1 MMLDNSIK
9 ESGIRIEPMA
19 KMQIQKAIFKKPQN
33 QSEDEKKRPE
43 IALLKWIGNPAQKNW
58 QPWASCGMNIGEAGF
73 TLLFYCQDAL
83 KIQDPSFGDLQEA
96 VLILKETGLLKKRIT
111 HDGNKILLWTS
122 ENIENRLMGYEF
134 VSWLKQPANQ
144 EQQPWAK
151 QDDNKGTAGVTA
163 HQVGIEFLKIKDPSR
178 SILKTIAY
186 RLQSLGFFR
195 RLTKFDGKPYSL
207 WRTKAGEFNI
217 DSIKLMEWLQESSH
231 ASWAQKGQTNRE
243 AGITSDLVGRHFLGI
258 FYLTAGER
266 RRVSYQLRRYGFV
279 CQKRWVDKKKELI
292 WFYRKIICEK
302 G

>member
-1 MMLDNSIK
+1 MLDTSIK
-9 ESGIRIEPMA
+9 ESSSCIEFMA
-19 KMQIQKAIFKKPQN
+19 NIQVQQANLKKLQN
-33 QSEDEKKRPE
+33 QSISERKSHE
-43 IALLKWIGNPAQKNW
+43 IAVLKWIETPAQINW

-73 TLLFYCQDAL
+73 TLLFFCQDAL
-83 KIQDPSFGDLQEA
+83 KIQVPSLENLQEA

-111 HDGNKILLWTS
+111 HDGNKILLWAS
-122 ENIENRLMGYEF
+122 ENIENRLMSHEF
-134 VSWLKQPANQ
+134 VSWLKQSANP
-144 EQQPWAK
+144 EQQPWSK
-151 QDDNKGTAGVTA
+151 PDDNKGVAGVTA
-163 HQVGIEFLKIKDPSR
+163 HQVAVEFLKIKDPSR
-178 SILKTIAY
+178 STLKTIAY

-279 CQKRWVDKKKELI
+279 CQKKWVGKKKELI
-292 WFYRKIICEK
+292 WFYRKIICE
-302 G
+302 